1 MRKGHCTFKLLN
13 GTLDGNNILYQLCVW
28 NSFLC
33 AKSTSKCENARVGCV
48 WERKRDSECHVSFME
63 RVSER
68 ERERER
74 ERENR
79 NA

>member
-1 MRKGHCTFKLLN
+1 MEH
-13 GTLDGNNILYQLCVW
+13 
-28 NSFLC
+28 FLC

-74 ERENR
+74 ERIGMR
-79 NA
+79 KRDGHYLTSM